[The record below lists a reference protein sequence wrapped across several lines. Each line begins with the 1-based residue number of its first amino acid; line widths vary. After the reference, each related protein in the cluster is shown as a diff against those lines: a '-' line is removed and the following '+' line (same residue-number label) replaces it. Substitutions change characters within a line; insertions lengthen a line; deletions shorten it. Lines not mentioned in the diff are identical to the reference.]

1 MWGKPT
7 LGLLFSPAVG
17 LAQDFGQESAS
28 ESLSAGANEGN
39 LVAVVDT
46 GVSASEVTEATDFDT
61 AMAVLSDYLIF
72 EADGQ
77 RYFDAAELRLTML
90 LTTSLPPAMSS
101 TDSACS
107 CDRELLQGIRDNR
120 GNFHGFG
127 ENAMA
132 LAIATWFNSAP
143 CNPLA

>member
-28 ESLSAGANEGN
+28 ESLSVGANEGN

-61 AMAVLSDYLIF
+61 AMAVLSDYLISR
-72 EADGQ
+72 Q
-77 RYFDAAELRLTML
+77 MVNVILM
-90 LTTSLPPAMSS
+90 PPS
-101 TDSACS
+101 
-107 CDRELLQGIRDNR
+107 
-120 GNFHGFG
+120 
-127 ENAMA
+127 
-132 LAIATWFNSAP
+132 
-143 CNPLA
+143 